1 MMKRTVNKEALEFE
15 RLADLA
21 QGDIDP
27 RTLRVRP
34 GRPSISSLPLPGQH
48 SPLLAARVSA
58 EVKDQF
64 VARATRE
71 GRSPS
76 QVMREL
82 VADYATGSKSPQG
95 RVIER
100 NKTG

>member
-1 MMKRTVNKEALEFE
+1 MKRTTNEQAAEFE

-34 GRPSISSLPLPGQH
+34 GRPSISSLSHPGQH
-48 SPLLAARVSA
+48 SPSLAARVSPD
-58 EVKDQF
+58 VRDQF
-64 VARATRE
+64 VARAASE
-71 GRSPS
+71 GRTPS

-82 VADYATGSKSPQG
+82 VAGYAAGSKPLSARKG
-95 RVIER
+95 
-100 NKTG
+100 K